1 VSALILLALFAQEPS
16 PAPREDAPPPSET
29 RTVEGVVIAEPR
41 KTKHVA
47 PKWPDNAVRAGL
59 AGTVVLEGSLGLD
72 GAIENVKVVRGPRTL
87 ADAASA
93 AARKW
98 RYEGAQLDG
107 KPVRAIMTITMNFRL
122 EKPPTREDVLSV
134 IDDPDAEVRAA
145 AVRWLGRYRPVT
157 GEQKKALDKALKD
170 KDEAVSKAAR
180 DALAKI
186 DGT

>member
-1 VSALILLALFAQEPS
+1 MAALILLALLAQEASPS
-16 PAPREDAPPPSET
+16 PREDVAPSET
-29 RTVEGVVIAEPR
+29 RTVEGIVIEEPR
-41 KTKHVA
+41 KTKHVP

-59 AGTVVLEGSLGLD
+59 NGTVVLEGTIGLD
-72 GAIENVKVVRGPRTL
+72 GAMENVKVVRGPRAL

-122 EKPPTREDVLSV
+122 QKPPTREDVLSV
-134 IDDPDAEVRAA
+134 MDDPDPEIRGS

-170 KDEAVSKAAR
+170 PNEAVSKAAR

-186 DGT
+186 DGP

>member
-1 VSALILLALFAQEPS
+1 MAALILLALLVQEPS

-41 KTKHVA
+41 KTKHVS
-47 PKWPDNAVRAGL
+47 PRWPDNAVRAGL
-59 AGTVVLEGSLGLD
+59 AGTVVLEGNLGLD
-72 GAIENVKVVRGPRTL
+72 GAIENVKVVRGPRPL

-122 EKPPTREDVLSV
+122 QKPPTREDVLSV
-134 IDDPDAEVRAA
+134 VDDPDPEIRGS

-170 KDEAVSKAAR
+170 PNEAVSKAAR
-180 DALAKI
+180 DALSKI
-186 DGT
+186 DGS